1 VIASLK
7 PKKVTVFNMILHNAE
22 NNIRYIRAILSFIV
36 VCHGSVVR
44 YASSL
49 LP

>member
-7 PKKVTVFNMILHNAE
+7 PKKVTVFNMILHNSE
-22 NNIRYIRAILSFIV
+22 NNIRYIRAILSIIV
-36 VCHGSVVR
+36 VCHGSVVK

>member
-7 PKKVTVFNMILHNAE
+7 SKEVTVFTIILHNSE
-22 NNIRYIRAILSFIV
+22 NNSRYIRAILSFIV
-36 VCHGSVVR
+36 VCHGSVVK